1 MEKAHL
7 WASAL
12 AALAALSL
20 QLDVI
25 GASAVVSACEKM
37 GRWQRAKEILGQLK
51 FQKALDLIDL
61 GVWYGVVVQNEILLR
76 FFGVA
81 KYGGF

>member
-1 MEKAHL
+1 MSSLEKAHL

-61 GVWYGVVVQNEILLR
+61 GVWYGVVWC
-76 FFGVA
+76 
-81 KYGGF
+81 GGAE